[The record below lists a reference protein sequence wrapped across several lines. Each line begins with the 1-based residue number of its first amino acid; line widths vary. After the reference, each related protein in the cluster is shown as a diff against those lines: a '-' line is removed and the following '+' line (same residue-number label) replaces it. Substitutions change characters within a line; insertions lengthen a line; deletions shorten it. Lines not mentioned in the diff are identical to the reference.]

1 MALTILIQDVQ
12 DGILGVNI
20 AAEDVGD
27 CLYQV
32 ALDAHGRESN
42 SAPALVMAVYEVGNT
57 SSFKVRGASQ
67 GNETLFELAGT
78 GNPNEW
84 QVSISKGVTLS
95 NQSWSNGETISLTS
109 DYMGN
114 LYVSVA
120 VSDIP

>member
-1 MALTILIQDVQ
+1 MSLTILIQDVRS
-12 DGILGVNI
+12 GMLGVNI
-20 AAEDVGD
+20 VADDVGD

-32 ALDAHGRESN
+32 ALNVDGHESN
-42 SAPALVMAVYEVGNT
+42 SAPAVVMAVYEVGNT
-57 SSFKVRGASQ
+57 SSFKVRSAMQ
-67 GNETLFELAGT
+67 GNETLLELVGT

-84 QVSISKGVTLS
+84 QVSISKGVTLN

-120 VSDIP
+120 VSDMP

>member
-1 MALTILIQDVQ
+1 MNLTILIQDIQ
-12 DGILGVNI
+12 NGMLGVNI
-20 AAEDVGD
+20 VADDVGN

-32 ALDAHGRESN
+32 ALNVNGHESN
-42 SAPALVMAVYEVGNT
+42 SDPALVMAVYEVGNS
-57 SSFKVRGASQ
+57 SSFKIRSAMQ

-84 QVSISKGVTLS
+84 KVNISKGVTLN

-114 LYVSVA
+114 LYVSAA